1 MRVVGYGDQFYAG
14 INQSGRFVVLMI
26 FPSFAEAFRAYVFYS
41 FAQCVLVFPE
51 EMVDGCFQ
59 SAQSMFGADAGNPR
73 NIQPNQID
81 AGQRRVYLFIPPPR

>member
-1 MRVVGYGDQFYAG
+1 
-14 INQSGRFVVLMI
+14 
-26 FPSFAEAFRAYVFYS
+26 
-41 FAQCVLVFPE
+41 
-51 EMVDGCFQ
+51 MVDGCFQ